1 MDKLISLSAFGDVI
15 PPKKGED
22 TLVVADAPVRKGL
35 PTSVDIEEPDSSDI
49 EIVEPDLKT
58 EDPLIFKSKSIVKG
72 PVATKIGKA
81 KPQED
86 KYGHIF
92 KMVLQNMAQT
102 KLLHWQ
108 SALYGQHKA
117 LDGFFEGLEDLGD
130 TLAESIMGKYGK
142 PVLSDENLVIKLYNF
157 ADPENG
163 DLDEFIAGLEKCYTV
178 DCRSLLD
185 ENKDSELLN
194 IIDEITSLID
204 QTKYLISLR

>member
-1 MDKLISLSAFGDVI
+1 MDKLISLSAFGDVM
-15 PPKKGED
+15 PSKKGED
-22 TLVVADAPVRKGL
+22 TLVVADAPVQKGL
-35 PTSVDIEEPDSSDI
+35 PAPVDIEEPNPDDI
-49 EIVEPDLKT
+49 EIIEPNS
-58 EDPLIFKSKSIVKG
+58 EDPLIFKGGPAPKE
-72 PVATKIGKA
+72 PVAMKKNSR
-81 KPQED
+81 KSPED

-92 KMVLQNMAQT
+92 KMVLQNLIQT

-117 LDGFFEGLEDLGD
+117 LDGLFEGLEDLGD

-142 PVLSDENLVIKLYNF
+142 PVLSEENLGIKLYNF